1 MELTKGLLALR
12 EKKCAGIKDENVKEI
27 YRKCF
32 GSTWETTF
40 SVEED
45 GTSFVITG
53 DIEAMW
59 LRDSSM
65 QVLPYLDA
73 AGEEEVWKALRGLV
87 WKQAQCV
94 NMDPY
99 ANAFNKNGDYSC
111 WLKDDTEMGPY
122 IWERKYEVDS
132 LAFHLF
138 LLEQVYQAAQK
149 HCPER
154 AGELVTPEEEKAI
167 DQILRLWTTE
177 QRHETSPYTF
187 RRDSE
192 LETETLQNDGRGRA
206 VGYTGMTW
214 SGFRPSDDA
223 CYYNYLIPSN
233 ILAVSV
239 LRGLQELPVQS
250 GLKERA
256 GKLAD
261 ELEAGIEQYGIVSH
275 PKYGEIFAYETDG
288 LGNYRLM
295 DDANLPS
302 LLGIPLVPVKEEW
315 KEVYSNTRKFL
326 LSKDNPYYYEGAFAK
341 GIGSPHTPEHYIWHI
356 ALCVQGMT
364 SQDPKE
370 KQEILDML
378 KTTTAGTSLMHE
390 GFDVDNP
397 DNFTRDWFAW
407 ANSMFCLF
415 VNTCLEKKDS

>member
-12 EKKCAGIKDENVKEI
+12 EDACAAIKDENIQEI

-32 GSTWETTF
+32 GSTWETTL
-40 SVEED
+40 SLDED

-65 QVLPYLDA
+65 QVLPYLEGI
-73 AGEEEVWKALRGLV
+73 GEEEVWKALRGLV
-87 WKQAQCV
+87 WKQAECV
-94 NMDPY
+94 NIDPY

-138 LLEQVYQAAQK
+138 LLEHVYQAAK
-149 HCPER
+149 EKRPES
-154 AGELVTPEEEKAI
+154 AGELLTEAEEQALEK
-167 DQILRLWTTE
+167 ILEVWKTE
-177 QRHETSPYTF
+177 QRHATSPYTF
-187 RRDSE
+187 RRDSD

-239 LRGLQELPVQS
+239 LKELKKLPVRED
-250 GLKERA
+250 LAEKA
-256 GKLAD
+256 AKLAG
-261 ELEAGIEQYGIVSH
+261 ELEEGIDRYGIIRH
-275 PKYGEIFAYETDG
+275 PEYGEIFVYETDG

-302 LLGIPLVPVKEEW
+302 LLGTTLVPVKEKW
-315 KEVYSNTRKFL
+315 KEVYRNTRRFL
-326 LSKDNPYYYEGAFAK
+326 LSAENPYYYEGKFGK
-341 GIGSPHTPEHYIWHI
+341 GIGSPHTPERYIWHI

-364 SQDPKE
+364 SEDPEEQK
-370 KQEILDML
+370 EILETL
-378 KTTTAGTSLMHE
+378 KNTTAGTNLMHE
-390 GFDVDNP
+390 GFDVDAP
-397 DNFTRDWFAW
+397 EHFTRDWFAW

-415 VNTCLEKKDS
+415 VNSLLS